1 MKKHNKKNRQKNSQ
15 KKKTREL
22 CFIREY
28 YISDAVKK
36 FNDIDDGTCELKGI
50 TTDSDYIVL
59 VYYKYN

>member
-1 MKKHNKKNRQKNSQ
+1 MRKHNKKKRQ

-28 YISDAVKK
+28 YIDSVVKK
-36 FNDIDDGTCELKGI
+36 FNSIDDGTCELKGI
-50 TTDSDYIVL
+50 TADGDYIVL